1 MSNQTTGSTAL
12 FDQVKQVFDEREQA
26 AEAKQVVLRYI
37 DLVNQGKL
45 EQIPEII
52 DIDNFVD
59 INPFTGAGTGK
70 PAFDALMAAYAG
82 YVAAMPDLHMDAD
95 VVVSEGDTVLIKGGM
110 SGTHLGADM
119 MGVPPTGK
127 KLAWKAFGMMKV
139 ENGKVTHHELV
150 ADVMSLMQQLGLIPN
165 R

>member
-1 MSNQTTGSTAL
+1 MTIQSSQTTAL
-12 FDQVKQVFDEREQA
+12 FEQGKQVFEEREQA

-45 EQIPEII
+45 ELIPEIV
-52 DIDNFVD
+52 DIDHFVD
-59 INPFTGAGTGK
+59 INPFTGTGTGK
-70 PAFDALMAAYAG
+70 PAFDALMAAYTG
-82 YVAAMPDLHMDAD
+82 YVAAMPDLHMAAD
-95 VVVSEGDTVLIKGGM
+95 VVVGEGNTVLIKGGM
-110 SGTHLGADM
+110 SGTHLLADL
-119 MGVPPTGK
+119 MGVAPTGR

-150 ADVMSLMQQLGLIPN
+150 ADVMSLMQQLELIPA